1 MSDTVMVRPT
11 IDASSSPPAPCWFCG
26 KTEVLDIL
34 DIWTDSNFLL
44 DTCCPALLESVSA
57 GMDDDPAWG
66 RDLLRRLGAEVLTG
80 HRLRRVSDGQGCQ
93 PMLDWQLDLR
103 PIRFAQARA
112 FVARYHRH
120 CPPPVAWRFGIG
132 VANGHQL
139 IGVAMVGNPVAR
151 AFNGRGIVEVNRL
164 CIRRDVAP
172 LLCWN
177 AASMLYGA
185 ACRAAER
192 AGFRSIITYTH
203 ENEDG
208 ISLRAAG
215 WNRDG
220 PAGGQSWHRADR
232 PRNNRNAFI
241 RKVRWSRTLCPKPP
255 RRPTPPPAPV
265 LAPLWIGD
273 AASPGPC
280 SL

>member
-1 MSDTVMVRPT
+1 
-11 IDASSSPPAPCWFCG
+11 
-26 KTEVLDIL
+26 
-34 DIWTDSNFLL
+34 
-44 DTCCPALLESVSA
+44 
-57 GMDDDPAWG
+57 
-66 RDLLRRLGAEVLTG
+66 
-80 HRLRRVSDGQGCQ
+80 
-93 PMLDWQLDLR
+93 MLDWQLDLR
-103 PIRFAQARA
+103 SIRFAQARA
-112 FVARYHRH
+112 FIARYHAH

-139 IGVAMVGNPVAR
+139 IGVATIGNPVAR

-192 AGFRSIITYTH
+192 AGFTSIITYTR

-208 ISLRAAG
+208 TSLRASG
-215 WNRDG
+215 WTRDG

-255 RRPTPPPAPV
+255 RCPAPPPAPV
-265 LAPLWIGD
+265 PAPLWIGD